1 MIVNEPACRS
11 VPDLRPDR
19 GVYLRRRLCH
29 AAHPP
34 AGVGGEQ
41 TMGHR
46 GRAGGLLRRGPVHP
60 RHHRREHRHLCG
72 PRSGGHRR
80 GGGGYPRAGVPVP
93 GDHYGDRR
101 LPAKLHAPGVC
112 GTRLQRRPGGGGRAH
127 HVQRHQAVQKR
138 RHRLAHPDHLRRGA
152 GAGGVRH
159 LLLPAPGGAGD
170 GVGLCDVPGVSG
182 DRRGRGG
189 PVRPRREGRAQVMV
203 LVQLF
208 LEFCRVG
215 LFSVGGGLATIPFL
229 TDLGERTGWF
239 GAGDLANMIA
249 ISESTPGP
257 MGVNMATYVG
267 FHTAGVVGGVVA
279 TVGLIFPSV
288 VIILIIAGFLEKFR
302 QSKAVDAVFYGL
314 RAASVALITAAL
326 LQVAKIALLTP
337 GQPFQLNLVA
347 VILAVI
353 VFVLV
358 KFSPLK
364 KLHPV
369 CFIGL
374 AALAGIVFQM

>member
-1 MIVNEPACRS
+1 
-11 VPDLRPDR
+11 
-19 GVYLRRRLCH
+19 
-29 AAHPP
+29 
-34 AGVGGEQ
+34 
-41 TMGHR
+41 
-46 GRAGGLLRRGPVHP
+46 
-60 RHHRREHRHLCG
+60 
-72 PRSGGHRR
+72 
-80 GGGGYPRAGVPVP
+80 
-93 GDHYGDRR
+93 
-101 LPAKLHAPGVC
+101 
-112 GTRLQRRPGGGGRAH
+112 
-127 HVQRHQAVQKR
+127 
-138 RHRLAHPDHLRRGA
+138 
-152 GAGGVRH
+152 
-159 LLLPAPGGAGD
+159 
-170 GVGLCDVPGVSG
+170 
-182 DRRGRGG
+182 
-189 PVRPRREGRAQVMV
+189 MV

-239 GAGDLANMIA
+239 GAGDLAN

-267 FHTAGVVGGVVA
+267 FHTAGVVGGIIA

-337 GQPFQLNLVA
+337 GEPFRLNLVA

-353 VFVLV
+353 IFALV